1 MNTEKIIFEVTSAS
15 NLSLSQA
22 LKIVLK
28 NKNWKQIVRDVLS
41 KNKTSNIKDSLLIAA
56 ILALTNI
63 LGTVSADELITKIEN
78 VIEHNEPD
86 SVLVNKLELILPYP
100 VSKFELATLNKR
112 LPISNNP
119 LVSLKS
125 FNDVLRKKIEE
136 SMEKIII
143 PNIKNDDSLKHLEKD
158 TLSDLLTK
166 AFKKKL
172 EKPENS
178 EAFKILKKYL
188 KDQNQNENYTYKI
201 VEKAVQES
209 L

>member
-1 MNTEKIIFEVTSAS
+1 MNTEKIVFEVMSA
-15 NLSLSQA
+15 NLSLNQA

-28 NKNWKQIVRDVLS
+28 NKNWKQIIRDVLS
-41 KNKTSNIKDSLLIAA
+41 KNKTSGIRDSLLVAA
-56 ILALTNI
+56 ILALSNI

-78 VIEHNEPD
+78 VVERKVPD
-86 SVLVNKLELILPYP
+86 DVLVNKLETILPYP
-100 VSKFELATLNKR
+100 VSKFELSALNKR

-125 FNDVLRKKIEE
+125 FNDVLRKKIED

-143 PNIKNDDSLKHLEKD
+143 PNIQKDDSLKYLEKD

-188 KDQNQNENYTYKI
+188 EDQNQNENYTYKI